1 MADLTAPRRATV
13 QAVQDVQAVQNVRGT
28 ADSIV
33 ALVWSFKNPIF
44 FERFEP
50 VVVCLKETT

>member
-13 QAVQDVQAVQNVRGT
+13 QAVQTVQNVRGT
-28 ADSIV
+28 ADSIA

>member
-13 QAVQDVQAVQNVRGT
+13 QAVQTVQNVRGT
-28 ADSIV
+28 ADSIA

-50 VVVCLKETT
+50 VVVCLKEQHE